1 MGQIL
6 RSNYINLNLG
16 PSYVER
22 SCFMLSMGQL
32 GGLKSHQRQESCA
45 GTDTLGN
52 CHLTRFKRLL
62 SGDFYVLEA
71 RAAEDE

>member
-1 MGQIL
+1 
-6 RSNYINLNLG
+6 
-16 PSYVER
+16 
-22 SCFMLSMGQL
+22 MLSMGQL

-45 GTDTLGN
+45 GTDTLEN

>member
-6 RSNYINLNLG
+6 LSNYISLNLG
-16 PSYVER
+16 PSYIER
-22 SCFMLSMGQL
+22 SCFVLSMGQFD
-32 GGLKSHQRQESCA
+32 GLKSHQRREGCA
-45 GTDTLGN
+45 GTDTLRN

-62 SGDFYVLEA
+62 SGDFYVLES